1 MKATHSSPEQHDS
14 STRDIPS
21 GIILH
26 LGYCT
31 LESLLCSFSL
41 EDALDILEVLS
52 FLVVLH
58 VLDVIDILYILDVF
72 LSLMFLMSLCHGY
85 LLRPSY
91 P

>member
-58 VLDVIDILYILDVF
+58 VLDVIDVLYIQDVLFVLDV
-72 LSLMFLMSLCHGY
+72 LNVLMS
-85 LLRPSY
+85 
-91 P
+91 